1 MPITIPRIDPQ
12 VSPQGSPN
20 ARLNIQAPREAFG
33 GGQSLDGVQR
43 ATEGLGRAILDE
55 KRKADELVVE
65 DFNSKLAN
73 LKNQTVFDPKEG
85 LLTKKGKDA
94 FSAPDVY
101 GKRFDD
107 GVEELQKGLSNDAQ
121 RFLARRFVDRH
132 RAELD
137 DTIQRHVFT
146 ESQKFAAEVET
157 SAIQASIDDAAYNY
171 QDPEKLQASLDSLK
185 ETVIRSGARN
195 GEDQKVT
202 SERLQDT
209 ISKAHTAVI
218 NRMLANG
225 QDLGA
230 KAYYNG
236 VKDEVSGR
244 DATVLDKALNE
255 GTLRGESQRL
265 SDEILSKPISE
276 TQALAKAKEAAKD
289 NPELRDALVDRI
301 HKEYSLREQ
310 AKRNDE
316 ENSYRRY
323 SNLIDGGGSFNQI
336 PPAEVA
342 AMTPEMKVKL
352 QTYEKNKIEGRLVAT
367 KPEVYYQLRTMFED
381 PGRRNEAIKYNL
393 LQNLNDVS
401 GDELKQLMNLQ
412 AGLRKGDDK
421 TIKLLDGFQSDRN
434 VVDGILVEAGI
445 NPKAKPTT
453 TAGKQTARFYE
464 AVDKRVL
471 QFQTQTGK
479 KANNDDIRRMAD
491 ELIMEVV
498 TDRGVLWD
506 TKKRKFELDPG
517 EQFDVNVPKADA
529 DEIARILKKRGK
541 PATPDEIKRIY
552 LKGKN
557 SGG

>member
-1 MPITIPRIDPQ
+1 
-12 VSPQGSPN
+12 
-20 ARLNIQAPREAFG
+20 
-33 GGQSLDGVQR
+33 
-43 ATEGLGRAILDE
+43 
-55 KRKADELVVE
+55 
-65 DFNSKLAN
+65 
-73 LKNQTVFDPKEG
+73 

-137 DTIQRHVFT
+137 DTIQKHVFT

-255 GTLRGESQRL
+255 GTIRGESQRL

-301 HKEYSLREQ
+301 RQEFSIREQ

-323 SNLIDGGGSFNQI
+323 SSLIDGGGSFNQI

-453 TAGKQTARFYE
+453 TDGKKTAKLYD
-464 AVDKRVL
+464 AVDKRLL
-471 QFQTQTGK
+471 QFQSQTGK
-479 KANNDDIRRMAD
+479 KANNDDIRRIAD

-498 TDRGVLWD
+498 TDRGHTVL
-506 TKKRKFELDPG
+506 TGFPILSEITFGTKKKRKFELQPG
-517 EQFDVNVPKADA
+517 EEFDVDVPKADA
-529 DEIARILKKRGK
+529 DEITRILKKRGK
-541 PATPDEIKRIY
+541 PITPDEIKRIY